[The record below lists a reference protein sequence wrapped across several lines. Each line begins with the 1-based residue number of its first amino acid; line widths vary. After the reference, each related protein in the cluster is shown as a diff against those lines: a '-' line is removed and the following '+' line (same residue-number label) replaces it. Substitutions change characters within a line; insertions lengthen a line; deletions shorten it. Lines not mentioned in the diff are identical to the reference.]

1 MGDSLCCAGLSTCC
15 QHGGYPWRAF
25 VNETENWTHRR
36 DKADDPLA
44 QLPPSSRRSPTAFE
58 SGIRLPDTLT
68 PRKLQPL
75 KEIMD
80 AGANCCPVHS
90 VDAT

>member
-25 VNETENWTHRR
+25 VNETETGPTAATRPMIHWRGSR
-36 DKADDPLA
+36 LRAAAP
-44 QLPPSSRRSPTAFE
+44 LPPSSQG
-58 SGIRLPDTLT
+58 SGFDTLT

-75 KEIMD
+75 KEITD

-90 VDAT
+90 VVAN